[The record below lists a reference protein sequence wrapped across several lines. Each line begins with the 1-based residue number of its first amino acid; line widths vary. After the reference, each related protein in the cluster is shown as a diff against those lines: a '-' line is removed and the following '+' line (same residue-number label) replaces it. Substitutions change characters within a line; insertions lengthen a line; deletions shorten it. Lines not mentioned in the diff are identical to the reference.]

1 MLLNPMTQNTQ
12 PEPWLRGTLPE
23 IPVVHRAV
31 LHALELA
38 EEDLEHWCG
47 DLSTPQLNEQ
57 PGGAAPVAFHIRHIA
72 RSIDRL
78 LTYAEGSQ
86 LNEEQLTALR
96 EEMDC
101 NARHEDVFAEM
112 RATFEDAERR
122 IGALAGSDLEAPRT
136 VGRQAR
142 PTRLGGLLVHIA
154 DHTQR
159 HVGQAITTAKIVRAL
174 GAQAPQSPAA

>member
-1 MLLNPMTQNTQ
+1 MTQTTK
-12 PEPWLRGTLPE
+12 PEPWLRATLPE

-38 EEDLEHWCG
+38 DEDLEWWCG
-47 DLSTPQLNEQ
+47 ELSGQELNAR
-57 PGGAAPVAFHIRHIA
+57 PGGLAPVAFHIRHIV

-78 LTYAEGSQ
+78 LTYAEGGQ

-96 EEMDC
+96 EEMDG
-101 NARHEDVFAEM
+101 NAQREAVFGEM
-112 RATFEDAERR
+112 GATFEDAERR
-122 IGALAGSDLEAPRT
+122 IRALAGLDLEAPRT

-174 GAQAPQSPAA
+174 GAQAPP